1 MQAVPPTSIVRVAPL
16 WRRAIS
22 RAIDFAFLAALITGT
37 LYVAHKLKLE
47 YFPVN
52 DALVFAVVI
61 GYEVLLPAIAN
72 GASVGRLAARITP
85 TKEDGQSRPSLLQY
99 FARTA
104 TRLALFALFA
114 IFVAYEIDLP
124 SFLFV
129 CLIEAIVCASR
140 RNRQSL
146 GDLVARTLLVQ
157 RPSRVAT
164 VT

>member
-1 MQAVPPTSIVRVAPL
+1 MDTVLPSSNVRVAPL
-16 WRRAIS
+16 WRRALS
-22 RAIDFAFLAALITGT
+22 RAIDLACLAALVAGA

-52 DALVFAVVI
+52 DALVFAVII
-61 GYEVLLPAIAN
+61 GYEVLLPAMTK
-72 GASVGRLAARITP
+72 GASVGRLIARITP
-85 TKEDGQSRPSLLQY
+85 TKEDGKSKPSLLQY
-99 FARTA
+99 VARAA

-129 CLIEAIVCASR
+129 CVVEAIVCTLRA
-140 RNRQSL
+140 NRQSL

-157 RPSRVAT
+157 RTARAAT
-164 VT
+164 AA